1 MNLKT
6 VKIAEL
12 KPHPKN
18 PRQHPDSAIAKLTR
32 SIQEFGWTNPV
43 LVSKDG
49 FVLAGHARLKAAE
62 NAGITEVPVIQLDL
76 EGAKADAYLIAD
88 NKTQDLTD
96 WDLPLLKDLLQEL
109 DTGEF
114 DIEITGFASKEIA
127 DLINQL
133 HQPEDGLTD
142 DDEVPEPQESI
153 CKPGDLWV
161 LGTHRLYCGDATV
174 EADVAKLMAGEKAD
188 LVFTDPPYNV
198 NYGSIVGH
206 PSYKR
211 TKGRTR
217 INKTREGHP
226 YWKDREAKGIGN
238 AGQTI
243 INDNMSPEEWDN
255 FVRGYM
261 QNLMGFNTGVF
272 YICMSNKEMYS
283 NKHIFEELGGHW
295 ASFIIWHK
303 DLFVMGMQDY
313 QRQYEPLLYG
323 WKEGCKHHWCG
334 DRDQSDVWDIKR
346 PRSSP
351 EHPTMKPV
359 ELCERAISNSSLVNN
374 IVLDPFGGAGSTLI
388 ACEKLNRR
396 CFMTEIDPHYVD
408 VIVSRWEAFT
418 GKKAEL
424 VGA

>member
-114 DIEITGFASKEIA
+114 DIEITGFDSKEIA

-255 FVRGYM
+255 FVRDYM
-261 QNLMGFNTGVF
+261 QNLMGFNTGAF

-408 VIVSRWEAFT
+408 VIVARWEAFT

>member
-114 DIEITGFASKEIA
+114 DLTVTGFDTDEIEG
-127 DLINQL
+127 LMTQF
-133 HQPEDGLTD
+133 HVPEDGLTD

-161 LGTHRLYCGDATV
+161 LGQHRLLCGDATV
-174 EADVAKLMAGEKAD
+174 ITHVERLMDGQKAD
-188 LVFTDPPYNV
+188 MVFTDPPFEMESTDYMENLIL
-198 NYGSIVGH
+198 SI
-206 PSYKR
+206 S
-211 TKGRTR
+211 
-217 INKTREGHP
+217 IQ
-226 YWKDREAKGIGN
+226 DDGN
-238 AGQTI
+238 
-243 INDNMSPEEWDN
+243 
-255 FVRGYM
+255 
-261 QNLMGFNTGVF
+261 
-272 YICMSNKEMYS
+272 
-283 NKHIFEELGGHW
+283 
-295 ASFIIWHK
+295 
-303 DLFVMGMQDY
+303 
-313 QRQYEPLLYG
+313 
-323 WKEGCKHHWCG
+323 
-334 DRDQSDVWDIKR
+334 
-346 PRSSP
+346 
-351 EHPTMKPV
+351 
-359 ELCERAISNSSLVNN
+359 
-374 IVLDPFGGAGSTLI
+374 
-388 ACEKLNRR
+388 
-396 CFMTEIDPHYVD
+396 
-408 VIVSRWEAFT
+408 
-418 GKKAEL
+418 
-424 VGA
+424 

>member
-114 DIEITGFASKEIA
+114 DIEITGFDSKEIA

-142 DDEVPEPQESI
+142 DDAVPEPQESI

-161 LGTHRLYCGDATV
+161 LGTHRL
-174 EADVAKLMAGEKAD
+174 
-188 LVFTDPPYNV
+188 
-198 NYGSIVGH
+198 IVG
-206 PSYKR
+206 
-211 TKGRTR
+211 T
-217 INKTREGHP
+217 
-226 YWKDREAKGIGN
+226 
-238 AGQTI
+238 Q
-243 INDNMSPEEWDN
+243 
-255 FVRGYM
+255 
-261 QNLMGFNTGVF
+261 L
-272 YICMSNKEMYS
+272 
-283 NKHIFEELGGHW
+283 
-295 ASFIIWHK
+295 
-303 DLFVMGMQDY
+303 
-313 QRQYEPLLYG
+313 
-323 WKEGCKHHWCG
+323 
-334 DRDQSDVWDIKR
+334 
-346 PRSSP
+346 
-351 EHPTMKPV
+351 
-359 ELCERAISNSSLVNN
+359 
-374 IVLDPFGGAGSTLI
+374 
-388 ACEKLNRR
+388 
-396 CFMTEIDPHYVD
+396 
-408 VIVSRWEAFT
+408 
-418 GKKAEL
+418 
-424 VGA
+424 

>member
-142 DDEVPEPQESI
+142 DDAVPEPQESI

-255 FVRGYM
+255 FVRGYI
-261 QNLMGFNTGVF
+261 QNLMGFNTGAF

-388 ACEKLNRR
+388 ACEKLNRQCR
-396 CFMTEIDPHYVD
+396 MMEIDTHYSD
-408 VIVSRWEAFT
+408 VIINRWQNFT
-418 GKKAEL
+418 GKTVSRIAQ
-424 VGA
+424 